1 MNLKDISE
9 KYQENLVNFFNND
22 KVIDFIYKEQ
32 YGEKNY
38 EENKEI
44 CRKEYKN
51 IIDNT
56 VFVPYIT
63 LQHLEDFIKSA
74 ENKHGQKY
82 VEKNLNSENNLL
94 RRLYIKRDSI
104 IKENFSVLYDELKQL
119 NPKLNDVDL
128 TKSMYEDV
136 QQKNPLTNVDSIV
149 KNLENILNQNKQ
161 PLHPFKNKKVSQL
174 VAKFQI
180 DIKDKILIETS
191 SYFKHK
197 TDVSKNDNYVYVIEN
212 LTKGG
217 QRVQEHI
224 DENPEKNCRYIYLPV
239 LTYKTKQDYL
249 KDAVHEVMHISKEKI
264 TGTRWKSGFMKSL
277 TVKEHPI
284 KSLIQSLRW
293 ASLKKDFS
301 KIKNLNF
308 PNESEK
314 YKSSSGEIAMEE
326 VVHHW
331 QVRNVVKNILNSDI
345 ANEFKAPYIPEHNE
359 NEETSYKLADATTS
373 KSMKSLSLR
382 KAIQEITNG
391 NLSVDSSEQE
401 KTSYEDAD
409 ATTSKFMESFGKD
422 IQEINNGNLSIGSF
436 KRKVGKSSFDSL
448 SHLFDIW
455 TSEKPKTVPLQSTY
469 SNRKVSS
476 EDSKVFSEMGDVIV
490 NKMNFNASKFRK
502 DSILE
507 KTIDITASKICE
519 IGSFLDRNIELSVLK
534 GKNQTSTKEQAK
546 INDIER

>member
-9 KYQENLVNFFNND
+9 KYQENLVSFFNND

-82 VEKNLNSENNLL
+82 VEKNLNSEYNLL
-94 RRLYIKRDSI
+94 RRLYVKRDSI
-104 IKENFSVLYDELKQL
+104 IKENFSVLYDELRQL
-119 NPKLNDVDL
+119 NPKLNGVDL
-128 TKSMYEDV
+128 TKSMYEDE
-136 QQKNPLTNVDSIV
+136 QQKNPLNNVDSIV
-149 KNLENILNQNKQ
+149 KKLESILNENKQ
-161 PLHPFKNKKVSQL
+161 PLHPFKSKKVSQL
-174 VAKFQI
+174 VAKFQM

-197 TDVSKNDNYVYVIEN
+197 TDVSKNENYVPVIEN

-217 QRVQEHI
+217 QRVEEHI
-224 DENPEKNCRYIYLPV
+224 EENSEKNCRYIYLPV
-239 LTYKTKQDYL
+239 LKYKSKQDYL

-264 TGTRWKSGFMKSL
+264 AGTKYRSGLLNSL

-284 KSLIQSLRW
+284 KSFIQSLRW
-293 ASLKKDFS
+293 AKLKKDFS
-301 KIKNLNF
+301 KIKNINF

-314 YKSSSGEIAMEE
+314 YKSYSGEIAMDE

-345 ANEFKAPYIPEHNE
+345 ANEFKMPYINEHNR
-359 NEETSYKLADATTS
+359 NEVTT
-373 KSMKSLSLR
+373 
-382 KAIQEITNG
+382 
-391 NLSVDSSEQE
+391 
-401 KTSYEDAD
+401 YEYAD

-455 TSEKPKTVPLQSTY
+455 TSATPKTAPLQSTMDIPTTAH
-469 SNRKVSS
+469 SNH
-476 EDSKVFSEMGDVIV
+476 KVFSEMGDVIV
-490 NKMNFNASKFRK
+490 NKMNFNASKIRK
-502 DSILE
+502 DSIL
-507 KTIDITASKICE
+507 KRTKNITASKICD
-519 IGSFLDRNIELSVLK
+519 IGSFLDHNIELSVLK
-534 GKNQTSTKEQAK
+534 RKSQTSTKEQAK